1 MAGGSGAGMNSIPA
15 IPMLARQNDDGVS
28 VNESAVCIRC
38 AHDGAALE
46 SSRSNWADA
55 DDVAKPDT
63 ADDAL
68 YPIDNP
74 DGVCNGCGA
83 EALFPAP

>member
-1 MAGGSGAGMNSIPA
+1 MNSTPS

-28 VNESAVCIRC
+28 VNESAVCVRC
-38 AHDGAALE
+38 AYDEQALE
-46 SSRSNWADA
+46 SSRTNWADA
-55 DDVAKPDT
+55 GDVTNPDM

-74 DGVCNGCGA
+74 DGICNGCAAKA
-83 EALFPAP
+83 EFPTS

>member
-1 MAGGSGAGMNSIPA
+1 MNSTPA
-15 IPMLARQNDDGVS
+15 IPMLARQNDEGVS

-38 AHDGAALE
+38 ARHDGAALD
-46 SSRSNWADA
+46 SSFRNWADA
-55 DDVAKPDT
+55 DDVANPDT
-63 ADDAL
+63 ADDEL